1 MAARRAGRADSG
13 RPGPDRAKPVSRLPI
28 QVDEE
33 LDLHGLSIAE
43 ALAQTEMAL
52 ARWGRAP
59 DACIRLIHGAS
70 SGDRG
75 SIKGALRRQLET
87 TWKGR
92 IRGFKP
98 EPGNPGAT
106 LVRPGMGPKSPP

>member
-1 MAARRAGRADSG
+1 MGAKRPGRPNPG
-13 RPGPDRAKPVSRLPI
+13 KPGPDRAKPIARLPI

-33 LDLHGLSIAE
+33 IDLHGMTIDE
-43 ALAQTEMAL
+43 ALAQVEMAL
-52 ARWGRAP
+52 ARWSRSQ

-106 LVRPGMGPKSPP
+106 LVRPGKGPKSPP